1 MEIFHRIQVSRTRL
15 VNQLAR
21 LTSLNLRAALTHSVG
36 ATDMFEMD
44 ENVLNTALLILE
56 AREPQKAA
64 LFDDDETPGV
74 KFF

>member
-44 ENVLNTALLILE
+44 ENVLNTALLIL
-56 AREPQKAA
+56 
-64 LFDDDETPGV
+64 
-74 KFF
+74 